1 MKKLYNEFFYVPK
14 HGKVREHVMMTRLA
28 VTVVTMLLCLFA
40 ITLTAYAYFSYN
52 VSSGFNVIKSANFE
66 ADVSIQI
73 TDNDA
78 EVVKVNKIDNTTHTV
93 YLEADKTYSVT
104 IDESENSTANT
115 GFCIVTAEGCP
126 LVYHTQQ
133 LGADESAEGGRT
145 KKIEFKLQVD
155 ASTVVK
161 FISHWGASSHYDDYR
176 EKRDND
182 SLYITNGDVISMK
195 ITGTLAG
202 NSEFEE
208 ETTINATIPTTSQ
221 VTTTAPKMTV
231 PTTVNATTTIEAPT
245 TQPTTTLQAETAP
258 VETTVDS
265 GNVE

>member
-14 HGKVREHVMMTRLA
+14 HGKVRENVMMTRLA

-78 EVVKVNKIDNTTHTV
+78 EVAVNKIDNTTHTV

-104 IDESENSTANT
+104 LDESENSTANT
-115 GFCIVTAEGCP
+115 GFCIVTAEGCT

-133 LGADESAEGGRT
+133 LGVDESVEDGRT
-145 KKIEFKLQVD
+145 DIIEFELKVD
-155 ASTVVK
+155 VNTVVK

>member
-73 TDNDA
+73 TDNES
-78 EVVKVNKIDNTTHTV
+78 EVALNKIDNTTHTV
-93 YLEADKTYSVT
+93 CLEAGKTYSVT
-104 IDESENSTANT
+104 IDESGNSTANT

-182 SLYITNGDVISMK
+182 SLYITNGEDILMK

-245 TQPTTTLQAETAP
+245 TQPTTLQTETTP
-258 VETTVDS
+258 VETTVDG

>member
-14 HGKVREHVMMTRLA
+14 HGKVRENVMMTRLA

-40 ITLTAYAYFSYN
+40 MTLTAYAYFSYN
-52 VSSGFNVIKSANFE
+52 VSSGFNVIKSSNF
-66 ADVSIQI
+66 DVSIQI

-78 EVVKVNKIDNTTHTV
+78 EVVKVYKIDNTTHTV

-115 GFCIVTAEGCP
+115 GFCIVTAEDCP
-126 LVYHTQQ
+126 FVYHTQQ
-133 LGADESAEGGRT
+133 LGVDESVEGGRT

-155 ASTVVK
+155 VKTVVK
-161 FISHWGASSHYDDYR
+161 FISPWGASSHYDDYR
-176 EKRDND
+176 EKGDND
-182 SLYITNGDVISMK
+182 SLYITNVEVISMK
-195 ITGTLAG
+195 ITGTPAG

-208 ETTINATIPTTSQ
+208 ETTINTTIPTTSQ
-221 VTTTAPKMTV
+221 VTTTAPKPTV

-245 TQPTTTLQAETAP
+245 TQPTTLQAETTP
-258 VETTVDS
+258 VETTVDG

>member
-14 HGKVREHVMMTRLA
+14 HGKVRENVMMTRLA

-104 IDESENSTANT
+104 LDESENSTANT
-115 GFCIVTAEGCP
+115 GFCIVTAQGCP

-145 KKIEFKLQVD
+145 AIIKFELKVNV
-155 ASTVVK
+155 STVVN
-161 FISHWGASSHYDDYR
+161 FISHWGTSSYYDEDK
-176 EKRDND
+176 EKGDND
-182 SLYITNGDVISMK
+182 SLYITNGEVISMK
-195 ITGTLAG
+195 ITDTLAG

-208 ETTINATIPTTSQ
+208 ETTINTTIPTTSQ
-221 VTTTAPKMTV
+221 VTTTAPKPTV
-231 PTTVNATTTIEAPT
+231 PTTVNATTTTEAPT